1 MNSRQKIVLF
11 LATGGYLGHMP
22 IAPGTFGS
30 LPGLLICLGISGI
43 NLGYAIL
50 FALVLTGVAIGIA
63 QQAKKLI
70 GGKDPSS
77 IVIDEITGMTVTL
90 LGIPLTP
97 FSPMTPFLLILGF
110 LVFRAFDI
118 LKPFP
123 IRLLDQKVPG
133 GAGIVLDD
141 VMAGVYGNVLIRIVL
156 WVTTTAS

>member
-1 MNSRQKIVLF
+1 MNSRQKIVLI
-11 LATGGYLGHMP
+11 LATGGYIGHLP

-30 LPGLLICLGISGI
+30 LPGLLICLGMSGI
-43 NLGYAIL
+43 GLGYAIL

-63 QQAKKLI
+63 QQAEELI

-77 IVIDEITGMTVTL
+77 IVIDEITGMVVTL

-97 FSPMTPFLLILGF
+97 FSLVLGF

-123 IRLLDQKVPG
+123 IHFLDQKVPG

-141 VMAGVYGNVLIRIVL
+141 VMAGVYGNLLLRIVL
-156 WVTTTAS
+156 WVTATPS